1 MYMQIAEIQALTQ
14 KIKENMEKVVVGKS
28 EKIELILAALLAKGH
43 VLLED
48 VPGTGKTV
56 LAKSLAKSLD
66 TTFKRIQF
74 TPDLLPSDLI
84 GINYYNQK
92 ESEFVFRE
100 GALFTN
106 VLLADEINRAT
117 PRTQSSLLESM
128 EEKQIT
134 VDGTTYQLEKPFF
147 VIATEN
153 PVETQ
158 GTFPLPEA
166 QLDRFLIQLSMG
178 YTEKADSIEIL
189 RRFVNEVPAEKVEPV
204 CTREQLLDMQESVKQ
219 VTIHPDIAAYSV
231 DIVEM
236 TRKMEGVQLGVSPRG
251 NLALLKAAQALAA
264 INGRSY
270 VIPDDIKDLA
280 VPVLGHRIILRGS
293 QRNKSTQIVNLI
305 QDILESVEVPTED
318 WKNVKQEG

>member
-1 MYMQIAEIQALTQ
+1 MEIQQVKA
-14 KIKENMEKVVVGKS
+14 IADGIRANVEKVIVGKS
-28 EKIELILAALLAKGH
+28 SVIELILAAMLAEGH

-48 VPGTGKTV
+48 VPGTGKTMMAKA
-56 LAKSLAKSLD
+56 LAKSID

-92 ESEFVFRE
+92 EGEFVFRQ

-134 VDGTTYQLEKPFF
+134 VDGTTYVLQKPFF
-147 VIATEN
+147 VIATQN

-166 QLDRFLIQLSMG
+166 QLDRFIMQLSMG
-178 YTEKADSIEIL
+178 YTSKEETMEIL
-189 RRFVNEVPAEKVEPV
+189 NRFIAASPVEEIESVCGREELLEMQRFVK
-204 CTREQLLDMQESVKQ
+204 TIY
-219 VTIHPDIAAYSV
+219 IHPDIAGYSV
-231 DIVEM
+231 DIVEK
-236 TRKMEGVQLGVSPRG
+236 TRGREDVALGVSPRG
-251 NLALLKAAQALAA
+251 NLSFLRAAQALA
-264 INGRSY
+264 GVRGKTFVS
-270 VIPDDIKDLA
+270 PDEIKDLA
-280 VPVLGHRIILRGS
+280 LPVLGHRMILKSGM
-293 QRNKSTQIVNLI
+293 RNRSTQIEGIVNE
-305 QDILESVEVPTED
+305 ILDTVPAPTED
-318 WKNVKQEG
+318 WKIDQ

>member
-1 MYMQIAEIQALTQ
+1 MQIHEVQALAA
-14 KIKENMEKVVVGKS
+14 KIKANMETVIVGKS
-28 EKIELILAALLAKGH
+28 QQIDLILAALLAKGH

-56 LAKSLAKSLD
+56 LAKSLSKSID
-66 TTFKRIQF
+66 TKFKRIQF

-106 VLLADEINRAT
+106 ILLADEINRAT

-134 VDGTTYQLEKPFF
+134 VDGQTYVLEEPFF

-178 YTEKADSIEIL
+178 YTSREDAVKIL
-189 RRFVNEVPAEKVEPV
+189 ERFVNRIPTADVESV
-204 CTREQLLDMQESVKQ
+204 CTKEQLLEMQKSIEQVK
-219 VTIHPDIAAYSV
+219 IHSDIAAYTV
-231 DIVEM
+231 DIVEK
-236 TRKMEGVQLGVSPRG
+236 TRERDEVQLGVSPRG
-251 NLALLKAAQALAA
+251 NLAYLRCAQALAA
-264 INGRSY
+264 IRGRDFVS
-270 VIPDDIKDLA
+270 PEDIKELA
-280 VPVLGHRIILRGS
+280 LPVLGHRIILRGS
-293 QRNKSTQIVNLI
+293 QRNRSTQIEALI
-305 QDILESVEVPTED
+305 QGILEEVQVPTEE
-318 WKNVKQEG
+318 WKNSQKEA

>member
-1 MYMQIAEIQALTQ
+1 MEINDIQRLSA
-14 KIKENMEKVVVGKS
+14 KIKENMEKVIVGKGQQ
-28 EKIELILAALLAKGH
+28 IELVLSALLSKGH

-56 LAKSLAKSLD
+56 LAKSLAKSVQ

-92 ESEFVFRE
+92 EGEFVFRE

-134 VDGTTYQLEKPFF
+134 VDGKTYVLDSPFF
-147 VIATEN
+147 VIATQN

-166 QLDRFLIQLSMG
+166 QLDRFLIQISMG
-178 YTEKADSIEIL
+178 YTEKEDTLKIL
-189 RRFVNEVPAEKVEPV
+189 ERFVNEVPAEKLEAVITKE
-204 CTREQLLDMQESVKQ
+204 ELLAMQEGIKQ
-219 VTIHPDIAAYSV
+219 VAIHPDVAAYSV
-231 DIVEM
+231 DIVER
-236 TRKMEGVQLGVSPRG
+236 TRTAQEVSLGVSPRG
-251 NLALLKAAQALAA
+251 NLALLRAAQALAA
-264 INGRSY
+264 IRGRAF
-270 VIPDDIKDLA
+270 VTPEDIKDLA
-280 VPVLGHRIILRGS
+280 KAVLGHRIILRSGG
-293 QRNKSTQIVNLI
+293 RDREKQIDNLI
-305 QDILESVEVPTED
+305 QGILGSVPVPTEHF
-318 WKNVKQEG
+318 KA

>member
-1 MYMQIAEIQALTQ
+1 MQIAEIQGLTQ

-56 LAKSLAKSLD
+56 LAKSLAKSLG
-66 TTFKRIQF
+66 TKFKRIQF

-134 VDGTTYQLEKPFF
+134 VDGTTYRLEQPFF

-178 YTEKADSIEIL
+178 YTEKKESIEIL

-204 CTREQLLDMQESVKQ
+204 CSREQLLDMQESVKQ
-219 VTIHPDIAAYSV
+219 VTIHPDIAAYTV
-231 DIVEM
+231 DIVEK
-236 TRKMEGVQLGVSPRG
+236 TREYEGVQLGVSPRG

-264 INGRSY
+264 IKGRSY

-318 WKNVKQEG
+318 WKKAVQEG

>member
-1 MYMQIAEIQALTQ
+1 MQISEIQTIIQ
-14 KIKENMEKVVVGKS
+14 KIKANMEKVVVGKS
-28 EKIELILAALLAKGH
+28 EKIDLILAALLAKGH

-56 LAKSLAKSLD
+56 LAKSLARSLD
-66 TTFKRIQF
+66 TKFKRIQF

-92 ESEFVFRE
+92 EGEFVFRE

-106 VLLADEINRAT
+106 ILLADEINRAT

-128 EEKQIT
+128 EEQQIT
-134 VDGTTYQLEKPFF
+134 VDGHTYVLEQPFF

-166 QLDRFLIQLSMG
+166 QLDRFLLQLSMG
-178 YTEKADSIEIL
+178 YTDKKDSIEIL
-189 RRFVNEVPAEKVEPV
+189 RRFVNEVPAENVEAV
-204 CTREQLLDMQESVKQ
+204 CSREQLLDMQESVKA
-219 VTIHPDIAAYSV
+219 VTIHPDLAAYTV
-231 DIVEM
+231 DIVEQ
-236 TRKMEGVQLGVSPRG
+236 TRTYEGVQLGVSPRG

-264 INGRSY
+264 IRGRGF
-270 VIPDDIKDLA
+270 VTPDDIKDLA

-293 QRNKSTQIVNLI
+293 QRNKSTQIINMI
-305 QDILESVEVPTED
+305 GDILESVEVPTEEWNLD
-318 WKNVKQEG
+318 EQKG